1 MSLYGIL
8 LGSAAG
14 QGAPGFKHGPLLHY
28 TSWVRFRLKSW
39 MRKGDSHLELL
50 IYLAPILQRQSP
62 GGVPCRGRHR
72 APWPAVL
79 PRFWPWQ
86 RSPLC
91 CLTRNS
97 PGYYQ
102 VCDLSMC
109 GSLTRPSTMLRLG
122 RSWNTP
128 VYPLIVCPSVGQE
141 GSRGG
146 GGMEGEGGTLGWG
159 EHGNQETRLRNCLR
173 AKTRKKNT
181 TTCSLRVAQKSDR
194 SYQTEMCLLAEQ
206 GVTPAPICICIIDT
220 LSIQL
225 LTKQTGFLFLNK
237 CWKKC
242 FAETVTC
249 WHQREVKVSMPNWNK
264 VTHTLIISL
273 CA

>member
-1 MSLYGIL
+1 
-8 LGSAAG
+8 
-14 QGAPGFKHGPLLHY
+14 
-28 TSWVRFRLKSW
+28 

-50 IYLAPILQRQSP
+50 IYLASFLQRQSP

-109 GSLTRPSTMLRLG
+109 GSLTRASATLSLG

-128 VYPLIVCPSVGQE
+128 VYPLIVCPSVG
-141 GSRGG
+141 R
-146 GGMEGEGGTLGWG
+146 EGGREGVDPWIGGSMATKKPDLGTVWRPREKKKEEPAARWAG
-159 EHGNQETRLRNCLR
+159 QKAVIRFRNVSVSG
-173 AKTRKKNT
+173 AGTPSAFDVT
-181 TTCSLRVAQKSDR
+181 TTAFTFVSLTHCQFSSSEAQ
-194 SYQTEMCLLAEQ
+194 
-206 GVTPAPICICIIDT
+206 
-220 LSIQL
+220 
-225 LTKQTGFLFLNK
+225 QTGFLSLSKGWYIFIFFFFFL
-237 CWKKC
+237 
-242 FAETVTC
+242 
-249 WHQREVKVSMPNWNK
+249 
-264 VTHTLIISL
+264 THTETSQNQSESPPVPLKQSDTHSL
-273 CA
+273 YHYVLKCQEWGTESPGEVPRHTQEGFRKRNVS

>member
-1 MSLYGIL
+1 
-8 LGSAAG
+8 
-14 QGAPGFKHGPLLHY
+14 
-28 TSWVRFRLKSW
+28 

-109 GSLTRPSTMLRLG
+109 GSLTRRSITLCLG
-122 RSWNTP
+122 RGWNTP
-128 VYPLIVCPSVGQE
+128 VYPLIVCPSVG
-141 GSRGG
+141 R
-146 GGMEGEGGTLGWG
+146 EGGAGGWKAGDTWTGGAWQPRNQTWELFAGQEKQKHTHTHTHTHTL
-159 EHGNQETRLRNCLR
+159 
-173 AKTRKKNT
+173 K
-181 TTCSLRVAQKSDR
+181 TTCSLWVGQKAVIRYLSVNG
-194 SYQTEMCLLAEQ
+194 A
-206 GVTPAPICICIIDT
+206 GTPAALWCHHHICICIT
-220 LSIQL
+220 SISSAEAQ
-225 LTKQTGFLFLNK
+225 QTSSSSPSK
-237 CWKKC
+237 CWYNIFFDSRRNRC
-242 FAETVTC
+242 QPIPD
-249 WHQREVKVSMPNWNK
+249 QRWK
-264 VTHTLIISL
+264 
-273 CA
+273 